1 MTINDDDYTE
11 PNDMGENGGGDIKA
25 LRDAA
30 ARGRKA
36 QERAEKLEREN
47 AFLKAGV
54 NPDDPKLGYFY
65 RGYDGDLSADAIR
78 AAAVEAGFID
88 PPQADPVVQEHAQ
101 GQRAVEQASAG
112 LEGLYDPAGAVHSLE
127 KAFAEGG
134 VEAMV
139 QAGKQFGLRTVTQ

>member
-1 MTINDDDYTE
+1 MTINDDDFTE
-11 PNDMGENGGGDIKA
+11 PTDMGENGGGDIKA

-54 NPDDPKLGYFY
+54 DPDDPKLGYFY
-65 RGYDGDLSADAIR
+65 RGYEGDLDAEAIR
-78 AAAVEAGFID
+78 AAAVEAGFLA
-88 PPQADPVVQEHAQ
+88 PPQTDPVVQEHAQ
-101 GQRAVEQASAG
+101 GQQAVERASAG
-112 LEGLYDPAGAVHSLE
+112 TEGVYDPAGAVHSLE

-139 QAGKQFGLRTVTQ
+139 QAGRQFGLRTVTQ